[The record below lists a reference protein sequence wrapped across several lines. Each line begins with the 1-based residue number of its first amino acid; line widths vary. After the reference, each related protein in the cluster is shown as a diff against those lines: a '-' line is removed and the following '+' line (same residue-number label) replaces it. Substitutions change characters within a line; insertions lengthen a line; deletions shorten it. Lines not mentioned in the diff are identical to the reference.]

1 MLTAQ
6 KLALRIGATL
16 VGRAELPLSGVAPL
30 DEAGP
35 EHLSFLANPRYA
47 GRLKASRAG
56 AVIVSDASIAPDK
69 VQLVCADPYLAL
81 RGALLAFHR
90 LVPAIEAGISP
101 HAHVDPSAVVDPTAE
116 IQSGA
121 VVCANAKVGP
131 GASVGAGS
139 YVGKGCEIGEAC
151 YLYPRVTLYAD
162 VRLGRRV
169 IVHSGA
175 VLGADGFGFARSP
188 EGALKIPQVGGVVIC
203 DDVEI
208 GANTTIDRATLGDT
222 KVGRGT
228 KIDNLVMIAHNVEIG
243 EHCLIVAQ
251 VGIAGS
257 TKVGNGVI
265 IAGQAGLVGHIEI
278 GDGVTI
284 GAQSGIPGDLEAGK
298 LDLGSPARELG
309 QAKRI
314 LAYSARL
321 PEWARRLK
329 ALEDAVAGRTAE

>member
-1 MLTAQ
+1 VLTAQ
-6 KLALRIGATL
+6 KLAERIGATV
-16 VGRAELPLSGVAPL
+16 VGRPELPLSGIAPL
-30 DEAGP
+30 ELAGP
-35 EHLSFLANPRYA
+35 DQLSFLANPKYA

-56 AVIVSDASIAPDK
+56 AVIVADATFAPDK

-81 RGALLAFHR
+81 RGALLAFYR
-90 LVPAIEAGISP
+90 LVPEIKPGVSP
-101 HAHVDPSAVVDPTAE
+101 HAHVDAEAVVDSTAE
-116 IQSGA
+116 IQAGA
-121 VVCANAKVGP
+121 VVCAGTLIGP
-131 GASVGAGS
+131 GVCVGAGC
-139 YVGKGCEIGEAC
+139 YVGQDGKIGEGS
-151 YLYPRVTLYAD
+151 YLYPHVTLYAR
-162 VRLGRRV
+162 VQIGRRV

-175 VLGADGFGFARSP
+175 VVGADGFGFAKSP
-188 EGALKIPQVGGVVIC
+188 EGALKIPQVGGVQIG

-243 EHCLIVAQ
+243 EHCLIVSQ

-257 TKVGNGVI
+257 TKIGNGVI

-284 GAQSGIPGDLEAGK
+284 GAQSGVPNDLEAGK
-298 LDLGSPARELG
+298 TYLGSPAHELG
-309 QAKRI
+309 EEKRI
-314 LAYSARL
+314 MAYTAKL

-329 ALEDAVAGRTAE
+329 ALEDAVAGRS